1 MMANELNTE
10 HNNQGFSS
18 NSQKTVFTLKMGSCK
33 KNAYFWVPL
42 KVSQSKMSHKHEYYN
57 LILQITHRI
66 DLSQG
71 LIKEERNHQTGT
83 TRKRT

>member
-33 KNAYFWVPL
+33 KMHISGFLLKFL
-42 KVSQSKMSHKHEYYN
+42 KVKCHINMN
-57 LILQITHRI
+57 TTILSCRLLTELTYLRV
-66 DLSQG
+66 
-71 LIKEERNHQTGT
+71 
-83 TRKRT
+83 